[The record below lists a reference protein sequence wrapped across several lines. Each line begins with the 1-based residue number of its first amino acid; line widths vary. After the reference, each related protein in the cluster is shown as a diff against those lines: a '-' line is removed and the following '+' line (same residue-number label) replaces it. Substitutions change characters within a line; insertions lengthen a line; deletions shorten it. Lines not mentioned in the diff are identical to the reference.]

1 MRGRFVVGGDQ
12 RRSSPIYQ
20 LCEGG
25 VKPQM
30 ETLNQQ
36 PNQAED
42 AETPSTPA
50 EGEETPVV
58 ETATTEKPKQEKEKL
73 EDFINDQIGDTDLE
87 TTEDYE
93 ALLAFYDQSFK
104 NLAEG
109 EVVPGK
115 VLKITDQEVMVDIGY
130 KSEGVIDI
138 FEFVD
143 EDGKVIVEV
152 GDDVEVLLERTEN
165 QDGYV
170 VLSKEKAERM
180 KVWKTIE
187 VAYKEDAV
195 ITGRVIE
202 RIKGGLAVDIG
213 IRAFLPGSQVDVRPV
228 RNLESLRGQE
238 FRMKII
244 KLNKRRGNIVL
255 SRKIVL
261 EEENAIKKTD
271 TLASLEEGK
280 MIKGMVKNI
289 TEYGAF
295 IDLGGL
301 DGLLHI
307 TDMSWGRVSHPSELF
322 IVGDEVEVV
331 VLKFDR
337 ERERVSLGYKQK
349 TPDPWES
356 AEEKYPVGSRVRGKV
371 VSLTDY
377 GAFVELEVGIEGL
390 IHVSEMSWTKRVKH
404 PSKVVA
410 IGDIVETMVLDIDP
424 RARRI
429 SLGLKQTEPNPWELI
444 QDKYAIGS
452 IINGRVRNL
461 TDFGAFIEVE
471 EGIDGLVHIS
481 DMSWTRRIKHPS
493 EILKKGDMA
502 DAVILNI
509 DTENQR
515 LSLGIKQLQPNA
527 WDGFFNEFQVGDRV
541 QGRIV
546 RTTDFGV
553 FVELRE
559 GVEGLV
565 HVSELDKERVERPED
580 KFSVGDVLEMKIVKM
595 EPAEKKIGLSV
606 KAIQL
611 ESEEDVVSSYMHDTS
626 EGAIALGD
634 VVGKELSKLRS
645 HISEAQAEPETA
657 AEAEDSADE
666 GEPAEESDV
675 AEKPESAEE

>member
-1 MRGRFVVGGDQ
+1 
-12 RRSSPIYQ
+12 
-20 LCEGG
+20 
-25 VKPQM
+25 M

-36 PNQAED
+36 PNQAQD
-42 AETPSTPA
+42 AENLSTP
-50 EGEETPVV
+50 ENGEDTAAVENTTP
-58 ETATTEKPKQEKEKL
+58 EKPKKETKEKL
-73 EDFINDQIGDTDLE
+73 EDFINDQIGDSDLE

-93 ALLAFYDQSFK
+93 KLLAFYDKSFK

-115 VLKITDQEVMVDIGY
+115 VLKITDQEVMIDIGY

-143 EDGKVIVEV
+143 ESGKLIVEV
-152 GDDVEVLLERTEN
+152 GDEVEVLLERTEN

-187 VAYKEDAV
+187 VAYKEDRV

-261 EEENAIKKTD
+261 EEENVVKKSE
-271 TLASLEEGK
+271 TLGSLVEGK

-307 TDMSWGRVSHPSELF
+307 TDMSWGRVGHPSELF
-322 IVGDEVEVV
+322 IVGDEVEVM

-444 QDKYAIGS
+444 QDKYAIGTV
-452 IINGRVRNL
+452 INGRVRNL

-493 EILKKGDMA
+493 DILKKGDMA

-509 DTENQR
+509 DTDNQR

-527 WDGFFNEFQVGDRV
+527 WDGFFNEFQVGDRI

-565 HVSELDKERVERPED
+565 HVSELDKDRVERPED
-580 KFSVGDVLEMKIVKM
+580 KFSVGDMLDMKIVKM

-606 KAIQL
+606 KAVQL
-611 ESEEDVVSSYMHDTS
+611 ESEEDVVSSYMHDS
-626 EGAIALGD
+626 SDGAIALGD

-645 HISEAQAEPETA
+645 HITESQGEAEKQAA
-657 AEAEDSADE
+657 AEEAAPADDGDAADADSDSGEEAEGTVKSED
-666 GEPAEESDV
+666 
-675 AEKPESAEE
+675 